1 MNAVS
6 EVFVF
11 KNVLNFTL
19 RQKKSIVGHQIL
31 AKPQSDFTPEASA
44 NILE

>member
-1 MNAVS
+1 MNTVS

-19 RQKKSIVGHQIL
+19 RQKKSILGYEML
-31 AKPQSDFTPEASA
+31 AKPQSDFTLEASA